1 MELTGNP
8 FWQIKHSGAEL
19 PKITTFL
26 SEAQEFVCNYDI
38 ESITFYV
45 SVMLTEPGRGGL
57 ERDFGKR
64 EMSKEEL
71 LSLTP
76 AWVEETMKE
85 TAEISAKD
93 FGLVDDSVA

>member
-8 FWQIKHSGAEL
+8 FWRIKYSGSEL

-26 SEAQEFVCNYDI
+26 SEAQEFVSNHDI

-45 SVMLTEPGRGGL
+45 GVMLTEPGRGGV
-57 ERDFGKR
+57 ERDFSKR

-85 TAEISAKD
+85 TGKIAAKD
-93 FGLVDDSVA
+93 FGLVDNSVA